1 MRLYHGTNIDF
12 QGITL
17 SKCKPNKD
25 FGRGFYLT
33 DIRRQAQAMAVR
45 RCEFEET
52 GMPVV
57 QAYEF
62 EESLLTNGELRVK
75 IFPQVSKEWAEF
87 ILMNRKARGR
97 RMHDYDVVV
106 GPVADD
112 GVVYQLNL
120 YVQRLIT
127 LDTLVKELTFRKLS
141 RQYFFGTERA
151 IEKLKRI

>member
-1 MRLYHGTNIDF
+1 MRLYHGTNTDF
-12 QGITL
+12 QCISL

-33 DIRRQAQAMAVR
+33 DVRQQAQAMAVR

-52 GMPVV
+52 GTPVV
-57 QAYEF
+57 QVYEF
-62 EESLLTNGELRVK
+62 DKSLLINGELQVK

-87 ILMNRKARGR
+87 ILMNRKSRGR

-120 YVQRLIT
+120 YMQRLIT
-127 LDTLVKELTFRKLS
+127 LDALVKELTFRKLN

>member
-1 MRLYHGTNIDF
+1 MKLYHGTNTDF
-12 QGITL
+12 QCISL
-17 SKCKPNKD
+17 LKCKPNKD

-52 GMPVV
+52 GTPVV
-57 QAYEF
+57 QVYEF
-62 EESLLTNGELRVK
+62 DKSLLTNGELRVK

-87 ILMNRKARGR
+87 ILLNRKSRGQ

-120 YVQRLIT
+120 YMQRLIT